1 MIAFLT
7 SSGFCAYVVYQSIA
21 NYLQYNVVTK
31 ITVTKENPILFPT
44 VTICNLNPFVTEYSF
59 QLVQNFVKN
68 EFSLDVNDMLN
79 GTPSYSILDSVKYPL
94 KKRYMEYGYLVQQ
107 LATNLTDEQKKNLG
121 LTIDK
126 FLISCFFGPTSC
138 DESDFTWTYD
148 FLYGNCFRFNSG
160 KGTDESKNGLKKLS
174 KIGFVNGF
182 RLELFLGDS
191 SDPRSLGILSFF
203 WIYLNFYLYDYCG

>member
-7 SSGFCAYVVYQSIA
+7 SSGFCAYVIYQSIA

-31 ITVTKENPILFPT
+31 ITVTKENPIIFPT

-59 QLVQNFVKN
+59 QLVQDFVKN

-79 GTPSYSILDSVKYPL
+79 GTPSYSILDSIKYPL
-94 KKRYMEYGYLVQQ
+94 KKRYMEYSYLVQQ

-121 LTIDK
+121 FTIDK

-160 KGTDESKNGLKKLS
+160 KGADESKNGLKKLS
-174 KIGFVNGF
+174 KIGFVKRVQVGIIFRGF
-182 RLELFLGDS
+182 QRSKIIRFL
-191 SDPRSLGILSFF
+191 IFF
-203 WIYLNFYLYDYCG
+203 FYLFNFFFI